1 MAPAKGE
8 VKMELPRQVEEAANI
23 AEELM
28 QGIQQAPQQEAQ
40 EETVQTQ
47 EETVEENETSEEQDV
62 PHDDDVQE
70 LRKFKDRYLSL
81 KGKYDAEVPRLHQEL
96 REFKQSVF
104 ERLAPQTPKEEPK
117 VENDKV
123 VKFKEEYGEEFVEN
137 LRELLKAEV
146 DPLIRSNVSQVE
158 QQVAN
163 VEDTQVKA
171 AQQNFASYV
180 DSKVEHNWREI
191 AQVFNEMAYDQPV
204 SNPKIAEFLAK
215 PDPSGYYTNFDLV
228 KIFND
233 NWDGDKLVNV
243 FNSYYEQ
250 APKPKPK
257 NNLVQDAMVAP
268 SRSTQNVAPTASDKT
283 IWTRDA
289 IAQFEKDDRMGK
301 YSNEESQAKWND
313 LLAATAEG
321 RIR

>member
-1 MAPAKGE
+1 
-8 VKMELPRQVEEAANI
+8 MELPRQVEEAANI

-40 EETVQTQ
+40 QAQEVQEAQ

-104 ERLAPQTPKEEPK
+104 ERLAPQTPKEEQK

-123 VKFKEEYGEEFVEN
+123 AKFKEEYGEEFVEN

-158 QQVAN
+158 QQVAS
-163 VEDTQVKA
+163 VEDTQIKA
-171 AQQNFASYV
+171 AQQNFANYM
-180 DSKVEHNWREI
+180 DTKVQHNWREI
-191 AQVFNEMAYDQPV
+191 AQVFNEIAYDQPV

-233 NWDGDKLVNV
+233 NWDGDKLANV

-257 NNLVQDAMVAP
+257 NNHVQDAMVAP
-268 SRSTQNVAPTASDKT
+268 SRSTQHVAPTTSDKT
-283 IWTRDA
+283 IWTKDM

-313 LLAATAEG
+313 LLAAAGEG

>member
-1 MAPAKGE
+1 
-8 VKMELPRQVEEAANI
+8 MELPRQVEEAANI

-40 EETVQTQ
+40 QAQEVQEAK
-47 EETVEENETSEEQDV
+47 EETVEEDETSEEQDV

-104 ERLAPQTPKEEPK
+104 ERLAPQTPKEEQK
-117 VENDKV
+117 QENDKV
-123 VKFKEEYGEEFVEN
+123 AKFKEEYGEEFVEN
-137 LRELLKAEV
+137 LRELMRAEV
-146 DPLIRSNVSQVE
+146 DPLIKSNVSQVE
-158 QQVAN
+158 QQVAS
-163 VEDTQVKA
+163 VEDTQIKA
-171 AQQNFASYV
+171 AQQNFASYL
-180 DSKVEHNWREI
+180 DTKVQNNWREI
-191 AQVFNEMAYDQPV
+191 AQVFNEIAYDQPV

-233 NWDGDKLVNV
+233 NWDGDKLANV

-250 APKPKPK
+250 TPKPKQK
-257 NNLVQDAMVAP
+257 NNPVQDAMVAP
-268 SRSTQNVAPTASDKT
+268 SRSTQHVAPAASDKT
-283 IWTRDA
+283 IWTKDM
-289 IAQFEKDDRMGK
+289 ITQFEKDDRMGK

-313 LLAATAEG
+313 LLSAAAEG

>member
-1 MAPAKGE
+1 MS
-8 VKMELPRQVEEAANI
+8 LPRQVEEAANI
-23 AEELM
+23 AEEMM
-28 QGIQQAPQQEAQ
+28 QGIQQAPVQEVQ
-40 EETVQTQ
+40 EETQEDEAVQ
-47 EETVEENETSEEQDV
+47 ESETSEEQDV

-96 REFKQSVF
+96 KEFKHSVF
-104 ERLAPQTPKEEPK
+104 ERLNSTQQPQKEEVVVP
-117 VENDKV
+117 DKLS
-123 VKFKEEYGEEFVEN
+123 KFKEEYGEEFVES
-137 LRELLKAEV
+137 LRELMKAEV
-146 DPLIRSNVSQVE
+146 DPLIRQNVSQVE
-158 QQVAN
+158 QQVAS

-191 AQVFNEMAYDQPV
+191 AQVFNEIAYDQPV

-228 KIFND
+228 KLFND
-233 NWDGDKLVNV
+233 KWDGDKLANV

-250 APKPKPK
+250 VPKPKPK
-257 NNLVQDAMVAP
+257 NNPVQDAMVAP
-268 SRSTQNVAPTASDKT
+268 SRSTQHVAPSSSEKT
-283 IWTRDA
+283 IWTKDMM
-289 IAQFEKDDRMGK
+289 AQFEKDDRTGK
-301 YSNEESQAKWND
+301 YTPEESQAKWND
-313 LLAATAEG
+313 LLAAASEG

>member
-1 MAPAKGE
+1 
-8 VKMELPRQVEEAANI
+8 MELPRQVEEAANI

-40 EETVQTQ
+40 QAQEVQEAQ

-123 VKFKEEYGEEFVEN
+123 AKFKEEYGEEFVEN

-158 QQVAN
+158 QQVAS
-163 VEDTQVKA
+163 VEDTQIKA
-171 AQQNFASYV
+171 AQQNFASYI
-180 DSKVEHNWREI
+180 DSKVQNNWREI
-191 AQVFNEMAYDQPV
+191 AKQNIKIWFKK
-204 SNPKIAEFLAK
+204 SNL
-215 PDPSGYYTNFDLV
+215 G
-228 KIFND
+228 
-233 NWDGDKLVNV
+233 
-243 FNSYYEQ
+243 
-250 APKPKPK
+250 
-257 NNLVQDAMVAP
+257 M
-268 SRSTQNVAPTASDKT
+268 
-283 IWTRDA
+283 
-289 IAQFEKDDRMGK
+289 
-301 YSNEESQAKWND
+301 
-313 LLAATAEG
+313 
-321 RIR
+321 

>member
-1 MAPAKGE
+1 
-8 VKMELPRQVEEAANI
+8 MELPRQVEEAANI

-40 EETVQTQ
+40 EEEVQTQ
-47 EETVEENETSEEQDV
+47 EETVQENETSEEQDV

-104 ERLAPQTPKEEPK
+104 ERLAPQTPKEEKK
-117 VENDKV
+117 VENDKIA
-123 VKFKEEYGEEFVEN
+123 KFKEEYGEEFVES
-137 LRELLKAEV
+137 LRELLKVEV
-146 DPLIRSNVSQVE
+146 DPLIKSNVSQVE
-158 QQVAN
+158 QQVAS
-163 VEDTQVKA
+163 VEDTQIKA
-171 AQQNFASYV
+171 AQQNFASYL
-180 DSKVEHNWREI
+180 DTKVQNNWREI
-191 AQVFNEMAYDQPV
+191 AQVFNEIAYDQPV
-204 SNPKIAEFLAK
+204 SNPKIAEFLSK

-233 NWDGDKLVNV
+233 NWDGDKLANV

-257 NNLVQDAMVAP
+257 NNPVQDAMVAP
-268 SRSTQNVAPTASDKT
+268 SRSTQHVAPTASDKT
-283 IWTRDA
+283 IWTKEM

-301 YSNEESQAKWND
+301 FSSEDSQAKWND
-313 LLAATAEG
+313 LLSAAAEG